1 LSGQAAVQD
10 STKLALWDQVL
21 SILGAKYVHASS
33 LERLDKFKDLIIN
46 AARGGKEASGPVR
59 EVLALLGD
67 RWSTLLLQLV
77 HYGPLRFSALQKII
91 AVLQDGGISRRML
104 SLKLRALERDGL
116 VLRTVS
122 PSVPPRV
129 TYSLTQM
136 GEELWR
142 IAASL
147 VDWIDDHSSKI
158 ELARREFEQQEETGE
173 DDQ

>member
-1 LSGQAAVQD
+1 MH
-10 STKLALWDQVL
+10 WDLVL
-21 SILGAKYVHASS
+21 QILGPKYVQSS
-33 LERLDKFKDLIIN
+33 SQERLGKFKNLIIG

-77 HYGPLRFSALQKII
+77 HFGPLRFSVLQKII

-116 VLRTVS
+116 VLRTVK
-122 PSVPPRV
+122 PSVPPSV

-136 GEELWR
+136 GEELWQ

-147 VDWIDDHSSKI
+147 VDWIEDHSSKI
-158 ELARREFEQQEETGE
+158 ETARHAFEKHEESAAG
-173 DDQ
+173 DDYEE